1 MKRTMKR
8 IACGF
13 FLAAVTAATATAAEC
28 LSPLDMALADHGK
41 SLWIAEHTGK
51 RLDQFDPEVRKVV
64 RSIPLP
70 DRPRGLTCSAD
81 GKTALVV
88 TGEGE
93 GTLEV
98 LDLES
103 GKMLGKIPVGHG
115 PTAPVLAPD
124 GKTLYVC
131 NRFDNT
137 VGVVDLA
144 SNKQV
149 AAVAV
154 VREPVAATLT
164 PDGSRL
170 FVANHL
176 PDGPANVDY
185 VAARVSVIDTASR
198 KVVKNI
204 QLVNGSVGL
213 RGIQVSADG
222 KYVFATH
229 LMARFQVPTTQIERG
244 WISTN
249 ALSIIRVS
257 DLTLLY
263 TVLLDDLDRGFANP
277 WGLAISPD
285 SKLLCVSSAGNHELS
300 LIDLPALTA
309 KVDAAVQAM
318 GKDADAAHLNAHND
332 LTMLIGVRQRVAL
345 HGLGPRT
352 VVMHG
357 NRIYVAEYFSDSL
370 GQVTLQ
376 DGKVQAVESIPL
388 GPELPL
394 TPERRGEL
402 LFNDARGCFQNWLSC
417 ASCHPDA
424 RTDGLNWDLP
434 NDGLGNPKNVKSL
447 LMAHQTPP
455 TTWLGI
461 RADAEVSVR
470 SGFRHILFAVPP
482 EADALAVDAYLKS
495 LTQTPSPWLVEGKL
509 SMAASRGEKTFKSI
523 GCADCHP
530 APLYTDLGQYN
541 VGTGSGPD
549 AGKSFDVPSLRE
561 VWRTAPYLHDGRAA
575 TIRDVLRNKGHR
587 WIFNKTSAL
596 SEKQLQELEAFLLSI

>member
-1 MKRTMKR
+1 MKR
-8 IACGF
+8 IACGY
-13 FLAAVTAATATAAEC
+13 FLAAAIAATAAGAAY
-28 LSPLDMALADHGK
+28 LSPSDLALTDNGK
-41 SLWIAEHTGK
+41 SLWIAEHTGN
-51 RLDQFDPEVRKVV
+51 RLDQFDTETRTVV

-81 GKTALVV
+81 GKTAFVV

-93 GTLEV
+93 GTLDV

-103 GKMLGKIPVGHG
+103 GKRLWQIPVGHG
-115 PTAPVLAPD
+115 PMAPALSPD

-137 VGVVDLA
+137 VGIVDLA
-144 SNKQV
+144 SKTQV
-149 AAVAV
+149 ATVAV

-164 PDGSRL
+164 PSGAQL

-185 VAARVSVIDTASR
+185 VASKVSVIDTASR
-198 KVVKNI
+198 TVVKNI
-204 QLVNGSVGL
+204 KLVNGSEGM

-244 WISTN
+244 WISTD
-249 ALSIIRVS
+249 ALSIIRVD
-257 DLTLLY
+257 DLKLLY

-277 WGLAISPD
+277 WGAAISPD
-285 SKLLCVSSAGNHELS
+285 GKLLCVSSAGNHELS
-300 LIDLPALTA
+300 LIDLPALTV

-318 GKDADAAHLNAHND
+318 GKDAEAVHLNAHNN
-332 LTMLIGVRQRVAL
+332 LTMLIGVRQRVPL
-345 HGLGPRT
+345 QGLGPRA
-352 VVMHG
+352 VLMHG

-376 DGKVQAVESIPL
+376 DGKVKTVESFPL
-388 GPELPL
+388 GPEMPL

-402 LFNDARGCFQNWLSC
+402 LFNDARMCFQNWLSC

-424 RTDGLNWDLP
+424 RTDALNWDLL

-447 LMAHQTPP
+447 LLAHQTPP
-455 TTWLGI
+455 SMWLGI
-461 RADAEVSVR
+461 RANAEAAVR
-470 SGFRHILFAVPP
+470 SGFRHILFALPP
-482 EADALAVDAYLKS
+482 EEDALAVDAYLKS
-495 LTQTPSPWLVEGKL
+495 LTQTPSPWLVDGKL
-509 SMAASRGEKTFKSI
+509 SKAASRGEKIFKSI
-523 GCADCHP
+523 GCANCHP
-530 APLYTDLGQYN
+530 APLYTDLEQYN
-541 VGTGSGPD
+541 VGSGTGPD

-575 TIRDVLRNKGHR
+575 TIREVLREKGHGR
-587 WIFNKTSAL
+587 ILEKTSGL